1 MRPSE
6 RYQGICGHGAMPSWV
21 ATARDHSYPDPRS
34 LVASGTG
41 PREDAVKST
50 LSLALIALW
59 IFPTAIQAQ
68 FGAPE
73 GQWPHYGGD
82 LGATQ
87 YAALSSIDHN
97 NVDRL
102 GIAWRWSSPDI
113 ALAADGLAPEVGRF
127 PVTPIMVGDV
137 LYVRTALSQVAAI
150 DAATGEQLWVF
161 DPKSYEVG
169 RPVNLGFNTRGVG
182 HWSDGDESRIF
193 VATGDSHLWSIN
205 ADTGA
210 PDPAFGGAGTVDLI
224 EGLRRGTPRGSY
236 QVMSPPLVI
245 GDVVVVGSSIS
256 DGPRNMTAPPG
267 DIRGF
272 DVRNGRELWVFHTV
286 PQAGEVGNETWEDDS
301 WEYTGNTNVWSI
313 MSADP
318 ELGLVYLPIGTPTND
333 WYGGH
338 RLGDNLFAESLVA
351 IDASTGQRVWH
362 FQVVH
367 HGLWDYDLPAAPT
380 LVDIRVDGRRIP
392 AVVQVTKQGFAF
404 VFDRAT
410 GEPVWPIEERPV
422 PPSTVPGERSS
433 PTQPFPTKPPAFERQ
448 GISVDELIDFS
459 PELRAEAEE
468 ILARF
473 DYGGLYHPPSERGT
487 VSLPGWQG
495 GANWYGA
502 AADPETGLLY
512 VPSSTNPINIQI
524 VPGNPERGDLR
535 WVRGRAEP
543 PRGPQGLP
551 LSKPPYARLTAID
564 LSEGEIA
571 WQVPLGDGPR
581 QQIIDMGLADPGPLG
596 GGGFT
601 GPLLIETMLFI
612 GHTGRR
618 GGGENR
624 PALLALNKTNG
635 DLIHTIELPTRPMGT
650 PMTYLVNG
658 EQYIVIGAGQGE
670 QAGLVALRLTR

>member
-1 MRPSE
+1 MR
-6 RYQGICGHGAMPSWV
+6 
-21 ATARDHSYPDPRS
+21 
-34 LVASGTG
+34 
-41 PREDAVKST
+41 ST
-50 LSLALIALW
+50 LSLTLIALW

-87 YAALSSIDHN
+87 YAALSGIDHN
-97 NVDRL
+97 NVEEL

-113 ALAADGLAPEVGRF
+113 VLAADGLAPEVGRF
-127 PVTPIMVGDV
+127 PVTPIMVDGV

-150 DAATGEQLWVF
+150 NAATGEQLWVF

-169 RPVNLGFNTRGVG
+169 RPVNLGFNTRGVA
-182 HWSDGDESRIF
+182 HWSDGNESRVL
-193 VATGDSHLWSIN
+193 VATGDSHLWSI
-205 ADTGA
+205 DTETGT
-210 PDPAFGGAGTVDLI
+210 PDPAFGGGGTVDLI
-224 EGLRRGTPRGSY
+224 EGLRRATPRGSY

-245 GDVVVVGSSIS
+245 GNVGVVGSSIS

-338 RLGDNLFAESLVA
+338 RPGDNLFAESLVA
-351 IDASTGQRVWH
+351 IDASTGRRVWH

-422 PPSTVPGERSS
+422 PPSTVPGEQSS

-487 VSLPGWQG
+487 VSLPGWAG

-512 VPSSTNPINIQI
+512 VPSATNPINIQI
-524 VPGNPERGDLR
+524 VPGSPERGDFT
-535 WVRGRAEP
+535 WVRGRAAEP

-564 LSEGEIA
+564 LSEGELA
-571 WQVPLGDGPR
+571 WQIPLGDGPR
-581 QQIIDMGLADPGPLG
+581 QRIIDMGLADPGPLG

-612 GHTGRR
+612 GHTGPRDR
-618 GGGENR
+618 GESR
-624 PALLALNKTNG
+624 PALLAIDKANG
-635 DLIHTIELPTRPMGT
+635 DLIHTIELPARPIGT
-650 PMTYLVNG
+650 PMTYLVDG
-658 EQYIVIGAGQGE
+658 EQHIVIGVGQGE
-670 QAGLVALRLTR
+670 QAGLVALRLPR